1 MYVNYRRE
9 DLVMKNVSSRLCG
22 VLLLAGVLAL
32 GACKDQAASSV
43 QAPAAVNAVKVLKTD
58 LPWNIEYPA
67 QVAGSLQVNV
77 RAQVGGILESRLFN
91 EGEYVTEGT
100 QLFQIDDKE
109 YKAALAKAKGA
120 LAQAQAQERS
130 TRREYNRMKTLRADN
145 AVSQKNYDD
154 ALSAYEAAQADVQV
168 AQAEVSNAEI
178 NLGYTKVTA
187 PISGITGQE
196 AQSVGSLIS
205 PTGETGLLTT
215 MVQIDPLWVNF
226 SMPGR
231 QFEKLASGYVSGQ
244 IVLGNEDSAK
254 AIDPKVY
261 REVAPDKAP
270 IYVEVVMSNGKIYP
284 EKGKIIFLDS
294 SENAQTSSLSM
305 KAQFANPSNSRLLMP
320 GQFVRVRLVG
330 ATYKGAI
337 LVPSSA
343 VLNTPNGMLVYMVD
357 ENNAIV
363 ARPVQGELQDNM
375 YIITDGL
382 KGGETIVSSGLIKVK
397 PGMQVTV
404 TLKDF
409 SLPKELAPQEEEE
422 PLSEDGRSNAS
433 LEAEIVPEEA
443 ASAEEKP
450 AAASQAQTQADA
462 SSQASQAPKADK

>member
-1 MYVNYRRE
+1 MQ
-9 DLVMKNVSSRLCG
+9 NVTKSLLG
-22 VLLLAGVLAL
+22 VLLLAGVLTTA
-32 GACKDQAASSV
+32 ACNDKSAAG
-43 QAPAAVNAVKVLKTD
+43 QKAPVTVTAVKVLKTD

-67 QVAGSLQVNV
+67 QVAGSLQVNI

-91 EGEYVTEGT
+91 EGEYVKEGT

-168 AQAEVSNAEI
+168 AEAEVRNAKI
-178 NLGYTKVTA
+178 NLGYTKVKA
-187 PISGITGQE
+187 PISGITGRE

-205 PTGETGLLTT
+205 PSGDSGFLTT

-244 IVLGNEDSAK
+244 IVLGDEDSAK
-254 AIDPKVY
+254 AIDPDVY
-261 REVAPDKAP
+261 REVAPEKAP
-270 IYVEVVMSNGKIYP
+270 IYVEVVLANGKVYP
-284 EKGKIIFLDS
+284 QKGKIIFFDS
-294 SENAQTSSLSM
+294 SENTQTSSLAM
-305 KAQFANPSNSRLLMP
+305 KAQFANPKNSRLLMP

-330 ATYKGAI
+330 ATYKDAV

-343 VLNTPNGMLVYMVD
+343 VLNTPNGMITYVVD
-357 ENNAIV
+357 ENNAV
-363 ARPVQGELQDNM
+363 LARPVHGELQDNM

-382 KGGETIVSSGLIKVK
+382 KGGETIVSSGLIKMK

-404 TLKDF
+404 NMQEFALPE
-409 SLPKELAPQEEEE
+409 SLAQKE
-422 PLSEDGRSNAS
+422 
-433 LEAEIVPEEA
+433 
-443 ASAEEKP
+443 KK
-450 AAASQAQTQADA
+450 QA
-462 SSQASQAPKADK
+462 

>member
-1 MYVNYRRE
+1 MVRYFYARGNY
-9 DLVMKNVSSRLCG
+9 MQNVSKNLLG
-22 VLLLAGVLAL
+22 VLLLAGVLFSAGCKNQTSG
-32 GACKDQAASSV
+32 GAAAPV
-43 QAPAAVNAVKVLKTD
+43 TVNAVKVLKTD

-67 QVAGSLQVNV
+67 QVAGSLQVSV
-77 RAQVGGILESRLFN
+77 RAQVGGILEARLFN
-91 EGEYVTEGT
+91 EGEYVKEGT
-100 QLFQIDDKE
+100 QLFQINDKE

-168 AQAEVSNAEI
+168 AEAEVTNAEI

-187 PISGITGQE
+187 PISGITGRE

-205 PTGETGLLTT
+205 PTGDSGLLTT

-254 AIDPKVY
+254 AIDPEVY
-261 REVAPDKAP
+261 RQVEPSKAP

-284 EKGKIIFLDS
+284 EKGKIIFFDS
-294 SENAQTSSLSM
+294 SENTQTSSLAM
-305 KAQFANPSNSRLLMP
+305 KAQFANPNNSRLLMP

-330 ATYKGAI
+330 ATYKNAVLI
-337 LVPSSA
+337 PSSA
-343 VLNTPNGMLVYMVD
+343 VLNTPNGKIVYVVD
-357 ENNAIV
+357 ENNAV
-363 ARPVQGELQDNM
+363 TPRPVQGELQDNM

-382 KGGETIVSSGLIKVK
+382 KGGETVVSGGLIKMK

-404 TLKDF
+404 NLQDF
-409 SLPKELAPQEEEE
+409 ALPASLAPKKQVSEEDQQNTAEM
-422 PLSEDGRSNAS
+422 
-433 LEAEIVPEEA
+433 EAKIA
-443 ASAEEKP
+443 ASIV
-450 AAASQAQTQADA
+450 STAQTAGE
-462 SSQASQAPKADK
+462 DKPSAQDQKSK

>member
-1 MYVNYRRE
+1 MG
-9 DLVMKNVSSRLCG
+9 VM
-22 VLLLAGVLAL
+22 LLAGILF
-32 GACKDQAASSV
+32 GAGCKDQPSGG
-43 QAPAAVNAVKVLKTD
+43 QAGPVAVNAVKVLKTD

-67 QVAGSLQVNV
+67 QVAGSLQVSV

-91 EGEYVTEGT
+91 EGEYVKEGT
-100 QLFQIDDKE
+100 QLFQINDKE

-168 AQAEVSNAEI
+168 AEAEVSNAEI

-187 PISGITGQE
+187 PISGITGRE

-205 PTGETGLLTT
+205 PSGDSGLLTT

-244 IVLGNEDSAK
+244 IVLGNEESAK

-261 REVAPDKAP
+261 RQVEPSKAP
-270 IYVEVVMSNGKIYP
+270 VYVEVVMSNGKIYP
-284 EKGKIIFLDS
+284 EKGKIIFFDS
-294 SENAQTSSLSM
+294 SENTQTSSLAI
-305 KAQFANPSNSRLLMP
+305 KAQFANPNNSRLLMP

-330 ATYKGAI
+330 ATYKGAVLI
-337 LVPSSA
+337 PTSA
-343 VLNTPNGMLVYMVD
+343 VLNTPNGMMVYVVD
-357 ENNAIV
+357 ENNAVSPRI
-363 ARPVQGELQDNM
+363 VQGELQDNM
-375 YIITDGL
+375 YIITEGL
-382 KGGETIVSSGLIKVK
+382 KGGETVVSGGLIKMK
-397 PGMQVTV
+397 PGMQVAV
-404 TLKDF
+404 NLKDF
-409 SLPKELAPQEEEE
+409 SLPASLAPEGEQQ
-422 PLSEDGRSNAS
+422 PDQA
-433 LEAEIVPEEA
+433 A
-443 ASAEEKP
+443 ASTQGNTPSSQETQP
-450 AAASQAQTQADA
+450 AAAPAEQTR
-462 SSQASQAPKADK
+462 ADK

>member
-1 MYVNYRRE
+1 MQ
-9 DLVMKNVSSRLCG
+9 NVTKSLLG
-22 VLLLAGVLAL
+22 VLLLAGVLTTA
-32 GACKDQAASSV
+32 ACNDKSAAG
-43 QAPAAVNAVKVLKTD
+43 QKAPVTVTAVKVLKTD

-67 QVAGSLQVNV
+67 QVAGSLQVNI

-91 EGEYVTEGT
+91 EGEYVKEGT

-168 AQAEVSNAEI
+168 AEAEVRNAKI
-178 NLGYTKVTA
+178 NLGYTKVKA
-187 PISGITGQE
+187 PISGITGRE

-205 PTGETGLLTT
+205 PSGDSGFLTT

-244 IVLGNEDSAK
+244 IVLGDEDSAK
-254 AIDPKVY
+254 AIDPDVY
-261 REVAPDKAP
+261 REVAPEKAP
-270 IYVEVVMSNGKIYP
+270 IYVEVVLANGKVYP
-284 EKGKIIFLDS
+284 QKGKIIFFDS
-294 SENAQTSSLSM
+294 SENTQTSSLAM
-305 KAQFANPSNSRLLMP
+305 KAQFANPKNSRLLMP

-330 ATYKGAI
+330 ATYKDAV

-343 VLNTPNGMLVYMVD
+343 VLNTPNGMITYVVD
-357 ENNAIV
+357 ENNAV
-363 ARPVQGELQDNM
+363 LARPVHGELQDNM

-382 KGGETIVSSGLIKVK
+382 KGGETIVSSGLIKMK

-404 TLKDF
+404 NMQEFALPE
-409 SLPKELAPQEEEE
+409 SLAQKEKKQALTQDKHTTAEM
-422 PLSEDGRSNAS
+422 
-433 LEAEIVPEEA
+433 EAQIA
-443 ASAEEKP
+443 ASISSTASAKEPAQKEEK
-450 AAASQAQTQADA
+450 
-462 SSQASQAPKADK
+462 KDK

>member
-1 MYVNYRRE
+1 
-9 DLVMKNVSSRLCG
+9 MKNVSSSLLG
-22 VLLLAGVLAL
+22 VLLLAGVLTVS
-32 GACKDQAASSV
+32 GCKDKASSSA
-43 QAPAAVNAVKVLKTD
+43 QAPATVNAVKIIKTD
-58 LPWNIEYPA
+58 LPWDIEYPA
-67 QVAGSLQVNV
+67 QVAGSLQVNI

-91 EGEYVTEGT
+91 EGEYVKEGT

-168 AQAEVSNAEI
+168 AEAEVRNAEI

-187 PISGITGQE
+187 PISGITGRE

-205 PTGETGLLTT
+205 PSGETGLLTT

-244 IVLGNEDSAK
+244 IVLGDEESAK

-261 REVAPDKAP
+261 REVEPGKAP
-270 IYVEVVMSNGKIYP
+270 IYVEVVMNNGKIYP
-284 EKGKIIFLDS
+284 EKGKIVFFDS
-294 SENAQTSSLSM
+294 SENTQTSSLSM
-305 KAQFANPSNSRLLMP
+305 KAQFANPKNSRLLMP

-330 ATYKGAI
+330 ATYKDAVLI
-337 LVPSSA
+337 PSSA
-343 VLNTPNGMLVYMVD
+343 VLNTPNGMIVYVID
-357 ENNAIV
+357 DNNAVV

-375 YIITDGL
+375 YIITEGL
-382 KGGETIVSSGLIKVK
+382 KGGETVVSGGLIKLK
-397 PGMQVTV
+397 PGMQVKATM
-404 TLKDF
+404 KDF
-409 SLPKELAPQEEEE
+409 SLSKELGAKEETQA
-422 PLSEDGRSNAS
+422 LSQDGRSNAT
-433 LEAEIVPEEA
+433 LEEKIAAAEAPDAQSVEKA
-443 ASAEEKP
+443 ASEQKSQDKP
-450 AAASQAQTQADA
+450 AAEQPAQTPAG
-462 SSQASQAPKADK
+462 K